1 MLSLV
6 GAVLVAS
13 ATLGQ
18 AETPA
23 TALQELGNQ
32 LVGRWIADI
41 TLVADWPG
49 IGKKGDKV
57 IGHMSVRWIA
67 DKRGLEDEGFAGQ
80 GTGKTLYFWDAASA
94 KIKTFA
100 VDSGGTTMEAELWKE
115 DSTWK
120 FRGTGSLADGTKTE
134 VKGTLVVKDS
144 GNTLVY
150 EGTGTVGGK
159 ATLPLHDVYRRA
171 SQ

>member
-23 TALQELGNQ
+23 TPLQELGDL
-32 LVGRWIADI
+32 LVGRWTGDV
-41 TLVADWPG
+41 TLIADWPG
-49 IGKKGDKV
+49 IGKKGEKIV
-57 IGHMSVRWIA
+57 GHWSVRWIA

-80 GTGKTLYFWDAASA
+80 GTGKAIYFWDAAS
-94 KIKTFA
+94 KKVRQFT
-100 VDSGGTTMEAELWKE
+100 VDSGGTTGESEIWKQ
-115 DSTWK
+115 DGQWS

-134 VKGTLVVKDS
+134 GQGTLVVKDC
-144 GNTLVY
+144 GNTLIV

-171 SQ
+171 SK